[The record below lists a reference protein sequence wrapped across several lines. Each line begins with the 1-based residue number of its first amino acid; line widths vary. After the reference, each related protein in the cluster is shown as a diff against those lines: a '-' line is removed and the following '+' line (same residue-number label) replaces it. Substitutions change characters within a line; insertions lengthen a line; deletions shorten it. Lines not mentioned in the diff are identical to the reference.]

1 MKISDDAADLPTA
14 IGTYLQT
21 EDGGSG
27 VESYTKTGENYQYYH
42 YLIVATD
49 EKANSSV
56 GSSISVIP
64 GSSATVPSP
73 LLATYDAD
81 IVRPKVTETFPRSW
95 EERLVPLTDLQSVFC
110 LDPHDMAATKCLVGR
125 AKDKGQINFLIEKGY
140 IKTELL
146 KQRVSEISLSS
157 TLLEKAHSFIQTL
170 G

>member
-1 MKISDDAADLPTA
+1 MRLDSLIHITKAVTAMLEGDRLVVFGSASLLASFPELGDL
-14 IGTYLQT
+14 
-21 EDGGSG
+21 DG
-27 VESYTKTGENYQYYH
+27 
-42 YLIVATD
+42 
-49 EKANSSV
+49 
-56 GSSISVIP
+56 
-64 GSSATVPSP
+64 SP